1 MSKQPVRVSY
11 VWCSGKDSHHDLRSK
26 DKTLYLTAAD
36 AAKEPQALLDA
47 GVFPEWNFDGSS
59 TEQAKGLDTEILVRP
74 VKAYKNVLPSYAAD
88 VKRFIVLCECFLPSG
103 QPTKDNYRFL
113 ARQVFAEDKTN
124 SKPWYGMEQEMV
136 LVDIA
141 TNWPLGWPSLGFPAP
156 QGPYYCG
163 NGSKAAGSLGRKYH
177 DKFYE
182 LALSMGLTISG
193 TNAEVLPSQ
202 WEYQVGPCEGIDI
215 GDQMI
220 MSRWL
225 YLRLLEDEGIDVDF
239 RAKPFPQGDWNGSGL
254 HTNFSTEATRAEGGI
269 QAIYEYI
276 DRLSKT
282 VEIDV
287 PFYGQDNNTRLT
299 GAHETSR
306 IDQFG
311 FGVGTRGTSIRIPNQ
326 VNNEKKGYFEDR
338 RPAADA
344 DPYLVAARLFASSL
358 GLEATCLEAVTKRF
372 RRDWM
377 PTPTPQSTP
386 LGPASGAKPSF

>member
-1 MSKQPVRVSY
+1 MTKQPVRVTY

-26 DKTLYLTAAD
+26 DKTLYLTAEQV
-36 AAKEPQALLDA
+36 AKTPKELLEA

-74 VKAYKNVLPSYAAD
+74 VKAYKNVLPSSAPD
-88 VKRFIVLCECFLPSG
+88 IKRIIVLCECFLPNG
-103 QPTKDNYRFL
+103 LPTIDNYRYV

-136 LVDIA
+136 LVDLS
-141 TNWPLGWPSLGFPAP
+141 TSWPLGWPSFGFPSP

-163 NGSKAAGSLGRKYH
+163 NGPKAALGRKYH

-182 LALSMGLTISG
+182 LALAMGLTISG

-202 WEYQVGPCEGIDI
+202 WEFQVGPCEGIDI
-215 GDQMI
+215 GDEMI
-220 MSRWL
+220 MARWL
-225 YLRLLEDEGIDVDF
+225 YVRLLEDDGIDVDF

-269 QAIYEYI
+269 KAIYEYI

-282 VEIDV
+282 VVGDI
-287 PFYGQDNNTRLT
+287 PFYGQENNQRLT

-344 DPYLVAARLFASSL
+344 DPYLVSARLFASSL
-358 GLEATCLEAVTKRF
+358 GLEAKPLAQLTERL
-372 RRDWM
+372 RRPWM
-377 PTPTPQSTP
+377 PVQ
-386 LGPASGAKPSF
+386 

>member
-1 MSKQPVRVSY
+1 MATQPVRVTY

-26 DKTLYLTAAD
+26 DKTVYLTGEQAGAA
-36 AAKEPQALLDA
+36 PQELLDA

-59 TEQAKGLDTEILVRP
+59 TEQAKGVDTEILVRP
-74 VKAYKNVLPSYAAD
+74 VRAYKNVLPSYAAD
-88 VKRFIVLCECFLPSG
+88 IKRFVVLCECYLPNG
-103 QPTKDNYRFL
+103 QPTADNFRYV
-113 ARQVFAEDKTN
+113 ARQVFAEDKSN
-124 SKPWYGMEQEMV
+124 SKPWFGMEQEMV
-136 LVDIA
+136 LVDVQRS
-141 TNWPLGWPSLGFPAP
+141 WPVGWPSFGFPPP

-163 NGSKAAGSLGRKYH
+163 NGAKAALGRRHH

-182 LALSMGLTISG
+182 LALSMGLKISG

-202 WEYQVGPCEGIDI
+202 WEFQVGPCEGIDA
-215 GDQMI
+215 GDQLI
-220 MSRWL
+220 MARWL
-225 YLRLLEDEGIDVDF
+225 YVRLMEDDGIDVDF

-282 VEIDV
+282 VVGDI
-287 PFYGQDNNTRLT
+287 PFYGPENHLRLT

-306 IDQFG
+306 IDEFG

-344 DPYLVAARLFASSL
+344 DPYLVSARLFASSL
-358 GLEATCLEAVTKRF
+358 GLEGKALASLAPRLRQK
-372 RRDWM
+372 WM
-377 PTPTPQSTP
+377 PS
-386 LGPASGAKPSF
+386 A